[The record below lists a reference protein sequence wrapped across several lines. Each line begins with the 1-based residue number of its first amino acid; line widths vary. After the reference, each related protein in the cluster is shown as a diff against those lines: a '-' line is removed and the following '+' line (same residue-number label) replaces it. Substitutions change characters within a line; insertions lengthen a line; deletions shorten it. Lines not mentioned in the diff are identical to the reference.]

1 MEDEDGFNERCGGL
15 FSDDAD
21 LEKLGTENESTIV
34 CLVGRQDRMGGVGIL
49 LHDRKEETRWTRRDT
64 VRVEEVGGREMKLG

>member
-21 LEKLGTENESTIV
+21 LEKLGTENASTIV
-34 CLVGRQDRMGGVGIL
+34 CLVGRQDRMGGGLEFCYMIV
-49 LHDRKEETRWTRRDT
+49 RKRQD
-64 VRVEEVGGREMKLG
+64 GREGTP